1 MARPVTQALPGRK
14 QARYNVWRVS
24 YLDGSL
30 AGVYAV
36 TSVEASDWTDSF
48 LKVNHVKEQDM
59 RTK

>member
-1 MARPVTQALPGRK
+1 MNVNFTCEKARK
-14 QARYNVWRVS
+14 QARYNIWRVS
-24 YLDGSL
+24 GCL